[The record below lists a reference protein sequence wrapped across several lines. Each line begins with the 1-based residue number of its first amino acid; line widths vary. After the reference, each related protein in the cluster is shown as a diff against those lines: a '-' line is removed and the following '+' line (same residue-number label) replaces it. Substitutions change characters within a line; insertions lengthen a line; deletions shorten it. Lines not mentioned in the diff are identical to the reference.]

1 MPVESFFEHQTPE
14 SKAKVEIVTNF
25 FASWLNIIGSSS
37 TGPLAYLELF
47 AGQGVYNDG
56 TKSTPI
62 LVLEHI
68 LSTAHASRFHVIL
81 NEYDGAKA
89 DKLEAAVNALPI
101 DRLGKKPKIL
111 RQEVDAQ
118 NVTSFLR
125 YLPDSPAVLFADP
138 FGYRG
143 ITLELFL
150 QYLSVSWG
158 RDAVFFFNYK
168 RVNAAISNPDFAEN
182 MRAMF
187 GKARAQALPTE
198 LQRLTPS
205 KRKRRVHE
213 AMEEALREA
222 GVKFVHR
229 FDFVEREDSL
239 FFLCQKEK
247 GLRTMKAVMAGR
259 STKDAEGV
267 PTYAYERATPDDQL
281 QGSLFAPPSR
291 LEELRSDLSKK
302 FAGQTLTFDEL
313 VRRHHPGTSFVD
325 ANYGAVLKQM
335 AASGEIHVISPR
347 PRRTGTFGP
356 FARISFPIKND

>member
-37 TGPLAYLELF
+37 TGPLAYMELF
-47 AGQGVYNDG
+47 AGQGVYDDG

-68 LSTAHASRFHVIL
+68 LSTAHANRFHVIL

-101 DRLGKKPKIL
+101 ERLGKKPEIL
-111 RQEVDAQ
+111 RREVDAR

-125 YLPDSPAVLFADP
+125 YLPNSPAVLFADP

-150 QYLSVSWG
+150 EYLDMSWG

-187 GKARAQALPTE
+187 GKARAQTLPAE
-198 LQRLTPS
+198 LQQLTPS
-205 KRKRRVHE
+205 RRKRRVHE

-239 FFLCQKEK
+239 FFLCKNEK
-247 GLRTMKAVMAGR
+247 GLRTMKTVMAGR

-267 PTYAYERATPDDQL
+267 PTYAYERDTPQHQL

-291 LEELRSDLSKK
+291 LEELRSDLSTK

-313 VRRHHPGTSFVD
+313 VRRHHPGTSFVET
-325 ANYGAVLKQM
+325 NYRAVLKQM
-335 AASGEIHVISPR
+335 EARDEIHVTSRR
-347 PRRTGTFGP
+347 PRRPGTFGSL
-356 FARISFPIKND
+356 AQICFPVKKD

>member
-14 SKAKVEIVTNF
+14 SKAKIEIVTNF

-37 TGPLAYLELF
+37 TGPLAYMELF
-47 AGQGVYNDG
+47 AGQGAYDDG

-62 LVLEHI
+62 LVLEHL
-68 LSTAHASRFHVIL
+68 LSTPHADRFHVIL
-81 NEYDGAKA
+81 NEYDDEKA

-101 DRLGKKPKIL
+101 ERLGRKPKIL
-111 RQEVDAQ
+111 RREVNAQ

-125 YLPDSPAVLFADP
+125 HLPNSPAVLFADP

-150 QYLSVSWG
+150 KYLSVSWG

-187 GKARAQALPTE
+187 GKTRAEALAAELHGLSPT
-198 LQRLTPS
+198 

-213 AMEEALREA
+213 AMEESLRDA
-222 GVKFVHR
+222 GVNFVHR

-239 FFLCQKEK
+239 FFLSQKEK
-247 GLRTMKAVMAGR
+247 GLRTMKTVMAGR

-267 PTYAYERATPDDQL
+267 PTYSYERATPQDQL

-291 LEELRSDLSKK
+291 LDELRSDLLTK
-302 FAGQTLTFDEL
+302 FAGQTLTFEEV
-313 VRRHHPGTSFVD
+313 VRRHHPGTSFVET
-325 ANYGAVLKQM
+325 NYRAILKQM
-335 AASGEIHVISPR
+335 EADDEIRVTSPQ
-347 PRRTGTFGP
+347 PRRPGTFGP
-356 FARISFPIKND
+356 GARISFPSKKG